1 MNEREQLLAR
11 IKQAKHGYDT
21 ALTEIEKK
29 TWLAIHNKL
38 VLKHNRLGQGRAGT
52 KLKVNDR
59 K

>member
-11 IKQAKHGYDT
+11 IKQAKQGYEN
-21 ALTEIEKK
+21 ALTDCEKK
-29 TWLAIHNKL
+29 TWLTIHNKL
-38 VLKHNRLGQGRAGT
+38 VLKHNRLGQGRAGA